1 VFLSLRAD
9 RTALPYIDFK
19 GAGPRQPLW
28 KLPVYTT
35 VNNLL
40 TNPVYAG
47 AYAFG
52 RTGSRT
58 TIENGHKRILRG
70 HRKDRSDGA
79 VLLIDHHEGYLSWAD
94 YERNQRLIADNAA
107 TPNLKCQSHMR
118 FPWQRP

>member
-1 VFLSLRAD
+1 MRVLGERRPS
-9 RTALPYIDFK
+9 
-19 GAGPRQPLW
+19 W

-58 TIENGHKRILRG
+58 TIKDGRKCVLRG
-70 HRKDRSDGA
+70 HRKNRSDWA
-79 VLLIDHHEGYLSWAD
+79 VLLVDHHQGYL
-94 YERNQRLIADNAA
+94 
-107 TPNLKCQSHMR
+107 P
-118 FPWQRP
+118 